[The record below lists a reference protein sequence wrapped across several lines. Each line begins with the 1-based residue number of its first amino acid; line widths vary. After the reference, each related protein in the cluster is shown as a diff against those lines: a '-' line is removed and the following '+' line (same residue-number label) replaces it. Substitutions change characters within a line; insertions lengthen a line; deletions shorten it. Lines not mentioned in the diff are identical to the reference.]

1 MMVLKAGQKLWWV
14 DRNNQTEGYVIVAE
28 ITSDK
33 IRVWYNG
40 RIKERPHSAI
50 GKTLFLTPQL
60 GRKEKESRPER
71 PKNPTVSKTAVKL
84 QYIPYYRKKHVADQR
99 KSITVKEV
107 VIENRFFEPVGK
119 QEKSCG
125 TCALRKNGSCT
136 SLQNYL
142 CEDYK
147 KLQTV
152 SVDERNAYPQY
163 GDAMAYRKRDRKHFK

>member
-14 DRNNQTEGYVIVAE
+14 DRENQTEGYVIVAE

-60 GRKEKESRPER
+60 GKEEIKIVKQ
-71 PKNPTVSKTAVKL
+71 KNSGVSKTAVKL
-84 QYIPYYRKKHVADQR
+84 EYLPCYRKERATNKQNVA
-99 KSITVKEV
+99 VMKE
-107 VIENRFFEPVGK
+107 EKTEKRFFEPIGK

-125 TCALRKNGSCT
+125 TCALRKNGNCT
-136 SLQNYL
+136 SLCNQL
-142 CEDYK
+142 CEDYRT
-147 KLQTV
+147 LQTV
-152 SVDERNAYPQY
+152 STEERNAYPQY
-163 GDAMAYRKRDRKHFK
+163 GDAMAYRKRDRRHFK